1 MRRAPIA
8 KWNVEVIDDGTTM
21 LVIPEGELDVE
32 TAPRFT
38 TALERCTN
46 AHRVL
51 IIDVT
56 GLTFI
61 DSTGLRTLVA
71 ARERVRE
78 RLLLAGANP
87 VLDRL
92 LELTGMAGHFKR
104 SPS

>member
-1 MRRAPIA
+1 MRRAPIT
-8 KWNVEVIDDGTTM
+8 KWNVEIIDDGTTM
-21 LVIPEGELDVE
+21 LVIPEGELDVL
-32 TAPRFT
+32 TAPRLT
-38 TALERCTN
+38 SALERCTN

-71 ARERVRE
+71 ARDRVRE

-92 LELTGMAGHFKR
+92 LELTGTAGLFKR

>member
-8 KWNVEVIDDGTTM
+8 KWNVEIIDDGTTM

-32 TAPRFT
+32 TAPRLT
-38 TALERCTN
+38 AALERFTN
-46 AHRVL
+46 AHGVL
-51 IIDVT
+51 IVDVT

-92 LELTGMAGHFKR
+92 LELTGTAGLFKR

>member
-8 KWNVEVIDDGTTM
+8 KWKVEIIDDGTTM

-32 TAPRFT
+32 TAPRLT

-51 IIDVT
+51 IVDVT

-92 LELTGMAGHFKR
+92 LDLTGTAGLFKR